1 MKSYHFA
8 IFALSLLLLFS
19 LEALR
24 RSVAEGERLASN
36 QRALISENQSLRAA
50 NPARQKSAERVRMTA
65 GEFDEFRTQHARR
78 VESLGVKIRHLRSV
92 TLAESIQQL
101 DTLTTTS
108 SLYPSILSD
117 SLCRVRWRDSWVSL
131 DVEVRPEASR
141 LRLTSCD
148 TLFQVVHRVP
158 WRWWIFSWG
167 TKAIRQ
173 EITSSNPHTRLVYA
187 EYIEIE

>member
-50 NPARQKSAERVRMTA
+50 SPVRQKSAERVRMTA
-65 GEFDEFRTQHARR
+65 GEFDEFRTQHAQR

-92 TLAESIQQL
+92 TIAESIQHL

-108 SLYPSILSD
+108 SLCPSILSD
-117 SLCRVRWRDSWVSL
+117 ALCRVRWRDSWVSL